1 MEGITAKQRN
11 QDLMIWEILSL
22 SRLQKMI
29 KLGESFLGKA
39 CCGEKVK
46 GVAGQLLLVLKEI
59 RRVIHGSIQL
69 P

>member
-29 KLGESFLGKA
+29 KLGEINKIENFLKT
-39 CCGEKVK
+39 EKINK
-46 GVAGQLLLVLKEI
+46 TNTIIPQ
-59 RRVIHGSIQL
+59 
-69 P
+69 